1 MTCEPS
7 QVELYEL
14 ALKPKGFVTR
24 TVSRRGRM
32 GPSGDWWTPQ
42 EGMIEN
48 ILDFG
53 PRIII
58 CDLGTYTDLGA
69 VLQFLID
76 LRKAAGKDKPSKY
89 LFTFPSDFYP
99 HGYEF
104 LVDAWLLSPVD
115 FSEFFKTIEEL
126 LA

>member
-1 MTCEPS
+1 MRERILIMTCEPS

-58 CDLGTYTDLGA
+58 CDLSIPLS
-69 VLQFLID
+69 
-76 LRKAAGKDKPSKY
+76 RKYSPSVA
-89 LFTFPSDFYP
+89 P
-99 HGYEF
+99 E
-104 LVDAWLLSPVD
+104 
-115 FSEFFKTIEEL
+115 
-126 LA
+126 